1 MKTKMTA
8 VAMVAV
14 MIVAAFAVV
23 GMADS
28 GDADTNKE
36 KYIIGTTNNPYV
48 LKINDTVTSSIEF
61 NETAFTDGAQIDF
74 TYKWVYYQGSRLTS
88 SSDYAPLK
96 KDAATATPIV
106 VNDDNNNECDKYEI
120 KLISK
125 SNVKGAYAVEI
136 KGTKITPTNG
146 HTTITIKVSITDK
159 TQKYDP
165 NGTFTLPTQ
174 SFEFKAYLMV
184 VDSETDEI
192 KLNGEGVDTTG
203 KTINFSFEKSYNI
216 TSKVLIEG
224 NQSHQMYRY
233 YAVGLPEGISMTID
247 GKIGGMLTKSSNTTT
262 NAQFTVYAVSES
274 GHVVSE
280 EMTYSIGEKAVRDF
294 KITIEDNGKYTTT
307 TAGKTVT
314 LKILPEGSKLTDVT
328 VSYGGVT
335 KSIGGTVDNPITADT
350 TEEIDCKGTG
360 IIKVSV
366 SAKVVGSGVTITKTV
381 TVYVLSEIFDT
392 DLDPEVTN

>member
-28 GDADTNKE
+28 EAADTNKE

-61 NETAFTDGAQIDF
+61 NQTAFTERAQIDF
-74 TYKWVYYQGSRLTS
+74 AYKWLHKHGLDPTPPSNDYTS
-88 SSDYAPLK
+88 LEVNTTKTISVIDEEG
-96 KDAATATPIV
+96 TA
-106 VNDDNNNECDKYEI
+106 CDEYEI
-120 KLISK
+120 KLTPK
-125 SNVKGAYAVEI
+125 EDVTGAYTVEI
-136 KGTKITPTNG
+136 KGTKITPANA

-159 TQKYDP
+159 IKNNDP
-165 NGTFTLPTQ
+165 NGNFDLPTQ
-174 SFEFKAYLMV
+174 TFEFKAYLMV
-184 VDSETDEI
+184 VDSETDKI
-192 KLNGEGVDTTG
+192 KLEGDGVDTTG
-203 KTINFSFEKSYNI
+203 KTINFSFEKSYAI
-216 TSKVLIEG
+216 TSKVFIGES
-224 NQSHQMYRY
+224 QSYEMYRY

-247 GKIGGMLTKSSNTTT
+247 GKIGGMLTKSSNET
-262 NAQFTVYAVSES
+262 ASAKFTVYAVSES
-274 GHVVSE
+274 GYVVSE

-294 KITIEDNGKYTTT
+294 KITIKGNEKYTTT
-307 TAGKTVT
+307 TTGNTVT

-335 KSIGGTVDNPITADT
+335 ESIGGTVESPIITET
-350 TEEIDCKGTG
+350 TKEINCEGTG

-366 SAKVVGSGVTITKTV
+366 SAKVIGSGVTITKTV
-381 TVYVLSEIFDT
+381 TIYVLSEIFDT